1 MRTLR
6 QNLQT
11 PQWKPCALGQ
21 TRPPACSYVSIGM
34 VIGAQWIVSYTNQ
47 TKYFG
52 GAGVSTSRD
61 AHSIETITAGEKVL
75 VTRWKR
81 GIGGNA
87 DI

>member
-1 MRTLR
+1 
-6 QNLQT
+6 
-11 PQWKPCALGQ
+11 
-21 TRPPACSYVSIGM
+21 M